1 MSNENDSLV
10 DKDGVVHEK
19 GWDGQYHPKQG
30 LFGSERDTNWTGQA
44 NVERDWLGNPK
55 EERDWLG
62 RPTQSAG
69 GETLYRR
76 SGSGSGGSS
85 STSGGEAL
93 LYVILAVAMLAVG
106 LIGIAIAATPI
117 LAPIFLTTTENARK
131 NGNMAEFKKWQS
143 WGVLA
148 SLAAIL
154 VVLGIAGM
162 IALGFFSGIARFAQ
176 NTDSSI
182 ILDGFIYLLAIAVG
196 LITFVLSFVTGI
208 SPTAVVYLRNKEKQ
222 LRILGK
228 ELTAT
233 RIRRLNWAIGIIAIG
248 TVAVTVIGI
257 VGMIIIAIVTSW
269 FSS

>member
-1 MSNENDSLV
+1 MSSENDSLV

-19 GWDGQYHPKQG
+19 GWDGQYHPNQG

-76 SGSGSGGSS
+76 SGGSSGSS

-93 LYVILAVAMLAVG
+93 LYLILAVAMLAVG

-143 WGVLA
+143 WGVVA
-148 SLAAIL
+148 SLMAIL
-154 VVLGIAGM
+154 VVLGIASM
-162 IALGFFSGIARFAQ
+162 IALGFFSGIAGFAQ
-176 NTDSSI
+176 NTNSSI

-196 LITFVLSFVTGI
+196 LITFMLSFVTGI
-208 SPTAVVYLRNKEKQ
+208 SPTAVVYLRNKEKE
-222 LRILGK
+222 LRTLGK
-228 ELTAT
+228 EVTAT
-233 RIRRLNWAIGIIAIG
+233 RIKRLNWAIGITAIG
-248 TVAVTVIGI
+248 TVIITVTGI
-257 VGMIIIAIVTSW
+257 AGMIIIAIVASW